1 MSNWCLYR
9 HIRLDKN
16 EVFYIGI
23 GYKKDGKRHQR
34 PHRKSGRNNIWNKII
49 SKTDWKWEIILDDLT
64 LSEAQEKE
72 KEFIKLYG
80 RINLKTGTLSNLTDG
95 GEGVEGLKLSD
106 EVRYKLS
113 LVPKKSGWNHTQET
127 KNKISKSCTGRKL
140 SNETKLK
147 ISQSHFGK
155 VSKSK
160 GKSKYNE
167 IETQVFNL
175 LENNISESE
184 ICKKLNISKGSLYR
198 LKLKYKEF
206 KKF

>member
-34 PHRKSGRNNIWNKII
+34 PQRKSGRNNLWNKITN
-49 SKTDWKWEIILDDLT
+49 KTDWKWEIMIDDLT

-95 GEGVEGLKLSD
+95 GEGTEGLKLSD
-106 EVRYKLS
+106 EVRHKLS
-113 LVPKKSGWNHTQET
+113 LIPRKSGWNHTEET
-127 KNKISKSCTGRKL
+127 KNKISKSCIGRKL
-140 SNETKLK
+140 SDEVKQK
-147 ISQSHFGK
+147 ISQSHCGK
-155 VSKSK
+155 ESHNK
-160 GKSKYNE
+160 GKSKYNHIQE
-167 IETQVFNL
+167 QVFYL
-175 LENNISESE
+175 LDNNFSESQ
-184 ICKKLNISKGSLYR
+184 ICKTLNISKGSLYR
-198 LKLKYKEF
+198 LKLKWKE
-206 KKF
+206 K